1 MWLSGRLPCMVVSG
15 VSGQSGC
22 HPGCSWLP
30 RGQNW
35 KQPLSWGWARTWR
48 RSLLPLV
55 LVEESWVG
63 GGTPPLLGAR
73 AVGSEVPPIPG
84 AQTLWP
90 LGCCSPGLS
99 LPLFP
104 ISWAPCLPLS
114 LQEPPGSHM
123 ELQTYHA
130 MTSGV
135 ENSVENAFPS
145 LKARLLALGELP

>member
-1 MWLSGRLPCMVVSG
+1 MWLSGRLPCMV

-35 KQPLSWGWARTWR
+35 KQPLSWGWART
-48 RSLLPLV
+48 
-55 LVEESWVG
+55 
-63 GGTPPLLGAR
+63 
-73 AVGSEVPPIPG
+73 
-84 AQTLWP
+84 
-90 LGCCSPGLS
+90 
-99 LPLFP
+99 
-104 ISWAPCLPLS
+104 CLPLS

-123 ELQTYHA
+123 ELQAYHA
-130 MTSGV
+130 MMSGV